1 MRISKVLV
9 WVPTSSEVTPP
20 VNCTV
25 SVGRRS
31 WYFVSLCLAGVLA
44 PSIFKT
50 AVSKKPSP
58 KSGLDKTALV
68 TLRLKLTVT
77 TAPAPLIVNTGL
89 LAGEPV
95 FHVTVPPVAVSP

>member
-1 MRISKVLV
+1 MVKVLV
-9 WVPTSSEVTPP
+9 WVPISSEPAAP
-20 VNCTV
+20 VNCTA
-25 SVGRRS
+25 SVGRCS

-89 LAGEPV
+89 LGAEPA